1 MEPKKEHKTVYL
13 TSNSEEEM
21 ATSYLVQDNEL
32 AMEDQ
37 VIVLDDGRSIVIDE
51 HTTFVD
57 EDGNPIIINR
67 THTHSIEND
76 ESVVVKIEEES
87 RSPVAMET
95 DLQTDPQ
102 ETSSEAQGEGF
113 ISPESPKE
121 LNKQS
126 TSAVD
131 DENVIMEQNL
141 QEEPNE
147 QTTEKSG
154 SQDED
159 LPSDFK
165 PGSLLKRKYRG
176 SDSEEDSAPFKSIM
190 VFEKDSEE
198 PKEQVPEKA
207 LEIPSDVEIDKL
219 TCPHCL
225 KTYTRVCNKLRHMR
239 LVHKVYPKSKCYG
252 FIRCVECNT
261 KFHSVQKLR
270 DHLQNKHKMKMEH
283 QELKFT
289 NMNGKNF

>member
-1 MEPKKEHKTVYL
+1 MEPEKEYETVYL
-13 TSNSEEEM
+13 MSANSEEEM
-21 ATSYLVQDNEL
+21 ATSYIAQDNEL

-57 EDGNPIIINR
+57 EDGNPIIVNR
-67 THTHSIEND
+67 THTHSLEND

-95 DLQTDPQ
+95 ESPTDPPENPSEEQ
-102 ETSSEAQGEGF
+102 EESF

-121 LNKQS
+121 SNKQP
-126 TSAVD
+126 TNAD
-131 DENVIMEQNL
+131 DVIMEQDL

-147 QTTEKSG
+147 QTEKS
-154 SQDED
+154 SSINDD

-165 PGSLLKRKYRG
+165 PVSVLKRKDRG
-176 SDSEEDSAPFKSIM
+176 SDSEEDSGNFKSIM
-190 VFEKDSEE
+190 VFGKDRGE
-198 PKEQVPEKA
+198 PKEIPQNV

-239 LVHKVYPKSKCYG
+239 LVHKVHPKSSCYG

-261 KFHSVQKLR
+261 RFHSVQKLR
-270 DHLQNKHKMKMEH
+270 EHLEWKHKMKMEF
-283 QELKFT
+283 QELKFP
-289 NMNGKNF
+289 NMNGKINF